1 MFGKFSKKKRAFFV
15 SEKKTTLPGY
25 FLKFFRKQLFCR
37 KVSNSTT
44 KSQTVLQNQN
54 DAILSMFQITFT
66 DASLDFSY
74 SSFFKIMIFSN
85 RFSQWSLSVISPQ
98 SGLPEYWKSEIV
110 LIYIWRQGR
119 VRNAKFGTNA
129 SNEKL
134 LNAAKCQGHSFYRFC
149 VIKRKPT
156 G

>member
-1 MFGKFSKKKRAFFV
+1 MKKKQHYLGIFSNF
-15 SEKKTTLPGY
+15 SE
-25 FLKFFRKQLFCR
+25 QLFCR

-98 SGLPEYWKSEIV
+98 SGLPEYWKLEIV

-134 LNAAKCQGHSFYRFC
+134 LMLQNVRLTVFTISVLLRGNQQGKITPFH
-149 VIKRKPT
+149 PD
-156 G
+156 